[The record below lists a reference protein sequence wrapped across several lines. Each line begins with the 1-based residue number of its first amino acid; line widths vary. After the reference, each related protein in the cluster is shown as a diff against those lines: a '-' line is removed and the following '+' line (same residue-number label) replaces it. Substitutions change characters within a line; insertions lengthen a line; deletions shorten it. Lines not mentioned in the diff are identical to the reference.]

1 MDGNLKIILALL
13 WLIIR
18 NFFVAK
24 LRALQLKQE
33 RVPVS
38 SLTAG
43 GHAEFT
49 CSSIDSLSVTCS
61 SIAESTCSPTEHIKT
76 DLFDSR
82 ALLDDLNA
90 RFGLNVNSLRRDF
103 ADGRQ
108 ILHIIDALQ
117 PASGSVAK
125 GNEFDSDLERLRF
138 ALSRAE
144 SHLGVRQIIDAD
156 DIRRENLEVRSMMIY
171 LCQFL
176 EKSLT
181 NDECERIRRFVDRA
195 SVSLANNNS
204 LADFKYEY
212 VDLRPVYERVS
223 ERLGGD
229 YQARWMELESAFK
242 RDKEQLKSKLEQMHR
257 SSMQLAPDAGRSDS
271 ELHPEASRSDVE
283 LHPDGGRSNS
293 KPYLKAGRS
302 NVVLHPEA
310 GLSNVK
316 PHPEASPSDEKAE
329 TGTGVG
335 TVQGEPTKPIKQS
348 NEVSTEM
355 AVQSDDRT
363 KLNSGLNSKLSS
375 NLDSKS
381 NSSLYSKSNSSL
393 NSHLN
398 SNLNPSLHTKPNS
411 KLLQMRLISEQQH
424 LESVLS
430 KYPTT
435 IWRLAVFISFPLCL
449 IVLLP
454 LLSNRVY
461 FCRC

>member
-33 RVPVS
+33 RVPVN

-103 ADGRQ
+103 ADGWQ

-125 GNEFDSDLERLRF
+125 GREFDSDLERLRF

-156 DIRRENLEVRSMMIY
+156 DIRRQNLEVRSMMIY

-257 SSMQLAPDAGRSDS
+257 SSMQSAPDAGR
-271 ELHPEASRSDVE
+271 
-283 LHPDGGRSNS
+283 
-293 KPYLKAGRS
+293 
-302 NVVLHPEA
+302 
-310 GLSNVK
+310 
-316 PHPEASPSDEKAE
+316 SDEKAE

-335 TVQGEPTKPIKQS
+335 TMQDEPTKPITQP

-381 NSSLYSKSNSSL
+381 NSSL

-398 SNLNPSLHTKPNS
+398 SNLNLGNLNPSLHSKPNS

-435 IWRLAVFISFPLCL
+435 IWRLAVLISFPLCL